1 MRARNWKSIVSNLI
15 VIFLSCKSINLIDFD
30 VIVGAKMHKAMLI
43 FYHIRLHTLK
53 THAGIQPNSACI
65 TDLPLM
71 LQRDELRK
79 RCEIQFS
86 NQQYQ
91 PNA

>member
-1 MRARNWKSIVSNLI
+1 MRARNWKRIVSNLV
-15 VIFLSCKSINLIDFD
+15 VIFNSCKYINVIDFD

-65 TDLPLM
+65 TNLPLM
-71 LQRDELRK
+71 LQWDELRK
-79 RCEIQFS
+79 RCEIQFTVRLLS
-86 NQQYQ
+86 
-91 PNA
+91 